1 MAGEDDIVENIK
13 IEGIQQAT
21 ADLEKLGEINHRF
34 STEFPDQGGHD

>member
-21 ADLEKLGEINHRF
+21 ADLEKQSSIGKSETNA
-34 STEFPDQGGHD
+34 SGPKQENC